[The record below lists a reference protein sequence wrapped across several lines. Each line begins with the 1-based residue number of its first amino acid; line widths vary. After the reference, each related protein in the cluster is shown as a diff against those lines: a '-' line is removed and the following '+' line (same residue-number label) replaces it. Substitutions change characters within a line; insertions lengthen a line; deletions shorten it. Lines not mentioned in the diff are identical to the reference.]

1 MANQIQSDSPLL
13 EDKIMKQFTKISCE
27 EFVDVLATSSPVP
40 GGGGASALVGAIG
53 VALGNMVGSLTVG
66 KKKYAAVENDIKRL
80 KEESDV
86 LQQKLLRL
94 VERDAEVFEPLSK
107 AYGMPSQTAEEKQ
120 KKQEVMETVLKEA
133 AVVPLE
139 IMQECMKALKVIEE
153 FSEKGSVIAISDA
166 GVAAVVCKAA
176 LQGASLNIF
185 INTKSMQNRDFAENM
200 NSSAEKMIEEGTILA
215 DKIFNAVRQRL
226 SK

>member
-1 MANQIQSDSPLL
+1 
-13 EDKIMKQFTKISCE
+13 MKQFTKISCE

-107 AYGMPSQTAEEKQ
+107 AYGMPSQTDEEKQ

-153 FSEKGSVIAISDA
+153 FSEKGSAIAISDA

-185 INTKSMQNRDFAENM
+185 INTKSMKNRDFAENM
-200 NSSAEKMIEEGTILA
+200 NNSAEKMIEEGTILA
-215 DKIFNAVRQRL
+215 DKIFDAVRKRL